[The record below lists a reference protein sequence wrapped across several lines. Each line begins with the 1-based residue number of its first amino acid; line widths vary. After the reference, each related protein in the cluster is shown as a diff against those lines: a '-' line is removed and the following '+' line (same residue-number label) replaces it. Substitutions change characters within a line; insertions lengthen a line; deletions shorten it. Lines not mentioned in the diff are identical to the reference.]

1 MRVFALSP
9 YCGETVE
16 GQRGG
21 SWPPAS
27 VTLTVAEGK
36 ERGSSS
42 GRRAIHT
49 HTRALKSTHTHKR
62 AHTERESISKSCM
75 CAFFCLAAQ
84 FSRSAGLELGNP

>member
-1 MRVFALSP
+1 MCMRVFALSP

-49 HTRALKSTHTHKR
+49 HTHVHLKAHTHTNE
-62 AHTERESISKSCM
+62 HTQREKV
-75 CAFFCLAAQ
+75 
-84 FSRSAGLELGNP
+84 